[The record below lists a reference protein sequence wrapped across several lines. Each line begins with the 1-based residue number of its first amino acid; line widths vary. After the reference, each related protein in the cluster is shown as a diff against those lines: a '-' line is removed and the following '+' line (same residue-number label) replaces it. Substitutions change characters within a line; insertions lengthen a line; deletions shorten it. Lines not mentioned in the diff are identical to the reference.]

1 MRQSRRRFLALVG
14 GGMAAGCSALDSG
27 SDAGNGSDGTASKG
41 DTGDGTPAPWEEL
54 ECDPAAHPDP
64 ATGAPDGAWPA
75 YRGGPRGTS
84 AKADVSGL
92 SLDEATYMSG
102 VEFVHESRLSRVAV
116 ADGTVYVSENGY
128 TDAFDVETSSREWR
142 LPEGDGFVGPTVT
155 DDTVYVAASTQHG
168 HVLVAVDRR
177 DGERRWVA
185 EQEESV
191 RINPVVADGCVV
203 VGTEPE
209 GLVRY
214 TAYDLACGSERWSM
228 DLDKEWVTGAASD
241 GTTVY
246 AASDS
251 SIVAIDA
258 ADGTERWRVPLDVE
272 YSIDGQP
279 AVMNGVVVLSIKEND
294 LLALS
299 AADGSQLWQTEEG
312 AVNRGFPAV
321 SRDTVYFVSGRR
333 ELTALAL
340 ESGDRRW
347 SREYDR
353 GQFETK
359 PTLAGNSLYLPV
371 DDGPD
376 SGMLEVYAGTGAKLG
391 FAEFRGFSGSFPPE
405 MDELV
410 VSADGL
416 FGIHHIPEGG
426 PDMFLHRFVPD
437 DTGDTND

>member
-1 MRQSRRRFLALVG
+1 
-14 GGMAAGCSALDSG
+14 MAATAGCSALDSG
-27 SDAGNGSDGTASKG
+27 SDGENG
-41 DTGDGTPAPWEEL
+41 GDGTGSTGDADDGTSSTVPDDNETPSQWEQV
-54 ECDPAAHPDP
+54 ECDPATYPDP
-64 ATGAPDGAWPA
+64 ATGAPDGAWPS
-75 YRGGPRGTS
+75 YRGGPRGTT
-84 AKADVSGL
+84 AKPDVSGP

-102 VEFVHESRLSRVAV
+102 VEFVHESRLSRVIV
-116 ADGTVYVSENGY
+116 VDGTVYVSDDEHTY
-128 TDAFDVETSSREWR
+128 AFDAATSNWEWR
-142 LPEGDGFVGPTVT
+142 LPEGDGRVGPTVT
-155 DDTVYVAASTQHG
+155 DDTVYVPATTSHG
-168 HVLVAVDRR
+168 HVLIAVDRR
-177 DGERRWVA
+177 DGEPRWVA

-191 RINPVVADGCVV
+191 DIDPVVADGCVV
-203 VGTEPE
+203 VATEPD

-214 TAYDLACGSERWSM
+214 TAYDLACGSERWSRE
-228 DLDKEWVTGAASD
+228 LGGEWVKGAASD

-246 AASDS
+246 AASDHS
-251 SIVAIDA
+251 LAAIDA
-258 ADGTERWRVPLDVE
+258 ANGSERWRVPLDTE
-272 YSIDGQP
+272 YSFRGQP
-279 AVMNGVVVLSIKEND
+279 AVVAGVVVLLLDQED

-299 AADGSQLWQTEEG
+299 AADGSQLWQTEEE
-312 AVNRGFPAV
+312 AVDWGLPAV

-347 SREYDR
+347 SHEYDR

-376 SGMLEVYAGTGAKLG
+376 SGMLEIYAGTGAKLG

-405 MDELV
+405 MTELV

-426 PDMFLHRFVPD
+426 PDMFLHRFVPE
-437 DTGDTND
+437 T